1 MKGRC
6 ILAKYVLKRVFGSL
20 VAILG
25 AATVVFFMIRISGD
39 PVRLMLPV
47 EASEEQ
53 VEALRESLGYNDP
66 IIVQYGRYLLDL
78 LHGDFGTSLH
88 YNSPALPL
96 ILERLPATIELA
108 VLAIAFAT
116 VIGLIAGTI
125 AAVRRNGVFDVV
137 SNVFVMFGQSVPV
150 FWLSI
155 LLILL
160 FSVTLKIFPTSGSD
174 QGIMSMIL
182 PAFALSCYPAATI
195 TRLMRSSLLDVMS
208 QDYIRTARAKGFSKW
223 RVVIFQAVKNAFI
236 PVITVI
242 GMEFGTL
249 LGGAVVTETI
259 FAWPGIGRLMIQ
271 AVNNRDF
278 PLVQACVLVISF
290 IFVLV
295 NFLVDISYSLFD
307 PRIKYR

>member
-1 MKGRC
+1 M
-6 ILAKYVLKRVFGSL
+6 AKYVLKRVFGSL
-20 VAILG
+20 IAILG

-53 VEALRESLGYNDP
+53 VAALTESLGFNDP
-66 IIVQYGRYLLDL
+66 VIVQYGRYLLDL

-88 YNSPALPL
+88 YNAPALPL

-108 VLAIAFAT
+108 VMAIAFAT

-125 AAVRRNGVFDVV
+125 AAVRRNGPFDVV

-160 FSVTLKIFPTSGSD
+160 FSVTLKIFPTSGAD

-223 RVVIFQAVKNAFI
+223 RVVIFQAIKNAFI

-295 NFLVDISYSLFD
+295 NFIVDISYSLFD

>member
-174 QGIMSMIL
+174 RGIMSMIL

>member
-1 MKGRC
+1 M
-6 ILAKYVLKRVFGSL
+6 FGSL
-20 VAILG
+20 IAILG

-66 IIVQYGRYLLDL
+66 ITTQYGRYLLDL

-88 YNSPALPL
+88 YKQPALPL

-108 VLAIAFAT
+108 VLAIVFA
-116 VIGLIAGTI
+116 VIIGIITGTI
-125 AAVRRNGVFDVV
+125 AAVRRNGAFDVI

-223 RVVIFQAVKNAFI
+223 NVVVCQALKNAFI

>member
-1 MKGRC
+1 M
-6 ILAKYVLKRVFGSL
+6 SL
-20 VAILG
+20 LNHIKL
-25 AATVVFFMIRISGD
+25 
-39 PVRLMLPV
+39 
-47 EASEEQ
+47 
-53 VEALRESLGYNDP
+53 
-66 IIVQYGRYLLDL
+66 
-78 LHGDFGTSLH
+78 
-88 YNSPALPL
+88 
-96 ILERLPATIELA
+96 
-108 VLAIAFAT
+108 
-116 VIGLIAGTI
+116 
-125 AAVRRNGVFDVV
+125 V
-137 SNVFVMFGQSVPV
+137 S
-150 FWLSI
+150 
-155 LLILL
+155 
-160 FSVTLKIFPTSGSD
+160 
-174 QGIMSMIL
+174 IL

-223 RVVIFQAVKNAFI
+223 RVVIFQAIKNAFI

-295 NFLVDISYSLFD
+295 NFIVDISYSLFD